1 MGTAAIRPVLSF
13 GRVADSGRSIAGR
26 SFKRDGGAVLTQAA
40 RGNAHVLMACATGEP
55 PASGT
60 SKTSPAAMRPV
71 FRMLAWANTPPGG
84 FLRRKLMLRLSVTA
98 SRFTAAPTIDVY
110 RVRSCQ
116 PIHPGTAK
124 RQAAGV

>member
-60 SKTSPAAMRPV
+60 STPSPAALRPV

-84 FLRRKLMLRLSVTA
+84 VLRRKLMLRLAVTA
-98 SRFTAAPTIDVY
+98 QRLPVPPTRAPH
-110 RVRSCQ
+110 RAS
-116 PIHPGTAK
+116 TAK
-124 RQAAGV
+124 PQRTRVGEGK